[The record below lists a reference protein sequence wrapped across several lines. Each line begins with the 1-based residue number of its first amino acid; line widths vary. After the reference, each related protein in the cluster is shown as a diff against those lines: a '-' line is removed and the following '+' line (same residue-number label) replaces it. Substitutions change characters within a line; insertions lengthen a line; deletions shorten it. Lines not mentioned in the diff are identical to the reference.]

1 VKGSRG
7 GDKIKKFKCGR
18 ERGKGRNKEGVTVIT
33 MKLKE
38 KDSSR
43 RGLKWCKV
51 EQERH

>member
-7 GDKIKKFKCGR
+7 GDKKIVNCGR
-18 ERGKGRNKEGVTVIT
+18 ERGKERNKEGVTVIT

-43 RGLKWCKV
+43 RGLRWCKV